1 MRPPGHL
8 RSSSRGNRGRSG
20 SWCLTCRASRISAA
34 RGAALCRMR
43 PAHLMRLLAADWAQT
58 TLEKAR
64 SATLLAGCLHSVQAK
79 SNRHLPRAQFVPNT
93 PRNRGHSRLF
103 GVSLFPFHVK
113 KPPSRRLT
121 GFVFQA
127 GHASSIL
134 VTRSAAKRRAVNTV
148 ATRYL
153 KFQAGHVVPF
163 SYRAGMTNFLVTHFS
178 TARSITPRRPK
189 PMFGAINGHYGF
201 R

>member
-20 SWCLTCRASRISAA
+20 SWCLTCRASRISGA
-34 RGAALCRMR
+34 RGAALCRVR

-163 SYRAGMTNFLVTHFS
+163 SYRAGMTNFLVIHFLDGPGPLLLETQTHVW
-178 TARSITPRRPK
+178 
-189 PMFGAINGHYGF
+189 GHYGF

>member
-58 TLEKAR
+58 TLEKAP

-79 SNRHLPRAQFVPNT
+79 SNRHLTACPIRAQHSAQ
-93 PRNRGHSRLF
+93 PRSLTAIRGQP
-103 GVSLFPFHVK
+103 FPFHVK
-113 KPPSRRLT
+113 KPPSQRLT